1 MITHAALD
9 VLPPA
14 ARSMAVTLRAEFDA
28 QHDRVQSLSRRLA
41 EATLKVEAIR
51 SSIVSGKVSDADR
64 QLLPLFEGDVAALR
78 SAQKAARESE
88 NSVTFAVAAVENYLT
103 PFLPAPGIR
112 SRNKIV
118 DVPRPS
124 AKGDLDAV
132 RASIAGVAA
141 QIREVER
148 STLSRDE
155 LEPRVRRLVADMG
168 ERGAINMVG
177 LDGRAHMRLTSRAS
191 KPAEVLAWLFP
202 EETVQRLL
210 SSVPEGGTTSDERS
224 AKLASLNEKLDKL
237 ERQEAA
243 LVVAS
248 GANWRK
254 GISGA
259 AILSIE
265 VRS

>member
-1 MITHAALD
+1 MVRLRSGTPDSAALGTCGS
-9 VLPPA
+9 VG
-14 ARSMAVTLRAEFDA
+14 
-28 QHDRVQSLSRRLA
+28 RR
-41 EATLKVEAIR
+41 
-51 SSIVSGKVSDADR
+51 
-64 QLLPLFEGDVAALR
+64 
-78 SAQKAARESE
+78 
-88 NSVTFAVAAVENYLT
+88 AAV
-103 PFLPAPGIR
+103 
-112 SRNKIV
+112 V
-118 DVPRPS
+118 
-124 AKGDLDAV
+124 
-132 RASIAGVAA
+132 VAYTFTA

-148 STLSRDE
+148 STLSREE

-168 ERGAINMVG
+168 ERGAVNIVG

-191 KPAEVLAWLFP
+191 NPAEVLAWLFP